1 VAEGNRANDNATATL
16 LTVVVVVAVLY
27 FAREVFIPLAL
38 AILLAFLLAPL
49 VFHLRRWHIPRVL
62 AVLSAVLFAFILL
75 GIIGTFMASQ
85 LTDLAHKLPEY
96 QHNVH
101 QKLESIRS
109 SGSGLV
115 TRVSRLIQN
124 FSDELRPPQPSRNQ
138 NQRNDEKPVPVE
150 IRHSN
155 FSPVEIIQKVLGSV
169 VSGVVTAA
177 IVIVFVIFMLFQ
189 QEDLRDRLIRLVGAG
204 RINATTKALDEA
216 GARVSRYL
224 LAQLIINSAYGIL
237 AGIALYALG
246 VPNPVLWGIMAAL
259 FRYIPYLGIWI
270 AALLSAALAFAVEPG
285 WVKVVLVFSLYFG
298 IDLLMYNFAEPFL
311 YGSSTGV
318 SPLAILVAAVFWTW
332 LWGPVGL
339 LLSTPLTVCVV
350 VIGRYV
356 PSLEFLSVM
365 LSDDEVLRPEAR
377 FYQRLLAMDL
387 EEATGIAEDFLKSG
401 KPLEEV
407 YDSVII
413 PALSLAEQD
422 RHQGRLDEQRQRFI
436 FQHTRV
442 LVEDLAERAEELSAG
457 NQAKTR
463 GAAHAPPAETASQE
477 SAKESGAPGAA
488 STTPPQ
494 VLCVP
499 ARDEA
504 DEIAAFMLAQ
514 LLNRRGV
521 GAKALPAGYLACEP
535 VEEVKREKPPIAC
548 VFAVPPFG
556 YTHAR
561 YLCRRLQGQFREL
574 KLIAA
579 ILTEGDVQE
588 VKNRQPAIR
597 ANELVS
603 SLKQAL
609 DQIFSLVPS
618 TPSG

>member
-1 VAEGNRANDNATATL
+1 VAEGDRSNDTATATL

-38 AILLAFLLAPL
+38 AMLLAFLLAPL
-49 VFHLRRWHIPRVL
+49 EFRLCHWGIPKVP
-62 AVLSAVLFAFILL
+62 AVLSAVLLSFILL
-75 GIIGTFMASQ
+75 GIIGTFMATQ

-115 TRVSRLIQN
+115 NRASRIFQN
-124 FSDELRPPQPSRNQ
+124 LNDELKPPQPARSQ
-138 NQRNDEKPVPVE
+138 NQRSDEKPVPVE
-150 IRHSN
+150 IRHNN

-169 VSGVVTAA
+169 VSVLVTAV

-189 QEDLRDRLIRLVGAG
+189 QEDLRDRVIRLVGAG
-204 RINATTKALDEA
+204 RVNATTKALDEA

-224 LAQLIINSAYGIL
+224 LAQLIINSVYGLL
-237 AGIALYALG
+237 AGIGLYALG
-246 VPNPVLWGIMAAL
+246 VPNPVLWGITAAL

-270 AALLSAALAFAVEPG
+270 AALMPAAVAFAVEPG
-285 WVKVVLVFSLYFG
+285 WMKLPAVFGLYFG

-311 YGSSTGV
+311 YGSSTGL

-356 PSLEFLSVM
+356 PKLEFLCVM
-365 LSDDEVLRPEAR
+365 LSADEVLRPATR
-377 FYQRLLAMDL
+377 FYQRMLAMDL
-387 EEATGIAEDFLKSG
+387 EDATGIAEDFLKG
-401 KPLEEV
+401 KTLEEL
-407 YDSVII
+407 YDSLII

-422 RHQGRLDEQRQRFI
+422 RHDGRLDEQHQRFI
-436 FQHTRV
+436 FQNIRT
-442 LVEDLAERAEELSAG
+442 LVEDLAERAEDLSAG
-457 NQAKTR
+457 NRAKMR
-463 GAAHAPPAETASQE
+463 GAPRETSAQKDSQETA
-477 SAKESGAPGAA
+477 KEPGANGPT

-494 VLCVP
+494 VLCLP

-504 DEIAAFMLAQ
+504 DEIAALMLAQ
-514 LLNRRGV
+514 LLNKRGV
-521 GAKALPAGYLACEP
+521 EAKALPAGYLACEP
-535 VEEVKREKPPIAC
+535 LEEVKREKPPIAC

-603 SLKQAL
+603 SLRQAL
-609 DQIFSLVPS
+609 DQVFSLVPA
-618 TPSG
+618 THGT

>member
-1 VAEGNRANDNATATL
+1 
-16 LTVVVVVAVLY
+16 VLY

-49 VFHLRRWHIPRVL
+49 VFHLRRWGIPRIP

-75 GIIGTFMASQ
+75 GTIGTFMASQ
-85 LTDLAHKLPEY
+85 LADLAHKLPEY

-115 TRVSRLIQN
+115 TRASRIIQN
-124 FSDELRPPQPSRNQ
+124 LSDELRPPQPSQ
-138 NQRNDEKPVPVE
+138 NQRTDEKPVPVE
-150 IRHSN
+150 IRRSN

-169 VSGVVTAA
+169 VGVLVTAA

-224 LAQLIINSAYGIL
+224 VAQLIINSGYGL
-237 AGIALYALG
+237 LVGIALSILG
-246 VPNPVLWGIMAAL
+246 VPNPVLWGITAAL
-259 FRYIPYLGIWI
+259 FRYVPYLGIWI
-270 AALLSAALAFAVEPG
+270 AALLSAAVAFAVEPG
-285 WVKVVLVFSLYFG
+285 WVKVVVVFGLYFG

-387 EEATGIAEDFLKSG
+387 EEATVIAEDFLRGG
-401 KPLEEV
+401 KMLEEL
-407 YDSVII
+407 YDSLII

-422 RHQGRLDEQRQRFI
+422 RHEGRLDEQHQRFI
-436 FQHTRV
+436 FQNTRT
-442 LVEDLAERAEELSAG
+442 LIEDLAERAEELSAG
-457 NQAKTR
+457 NQAKMR
-463 GAAHAPPAETASQE
+463 GAAGAAPARKSSQE
-477 SAKESGAPGAA
+477 PAKEPSAPGLT
-488 STTPPQ
+488 STSPPQ
-494 VLCVP
+494 VLCLP

-504 DEIAAFMLAQ
+504 DEIAALMLAQ
-514 LLNRRGV
+514 LLNKRGV

-535 VEEVKREKPPIAC
+535 LEEVKREKPPIAC

-603 SLKQAL
+603 SLRQAL
-609 DQIFSLVPS
+609 DQVFSLVPA
-618 TPSG
+618 THGT

>member
-1 VAEGNRANDNATATL
+1 MAEGNRANDSATATL

-38 AILLAFLLAPL
+38 AMLLAFLLAPL
-49 VFHLRRWHIPRVL
+49 EFRLCRWGIPRVP
-62 AVLSAVLFAFILL
+62 AVLSAVLLSFILL

-85 LTDLAHKLPEY
+85 LTELGHKLPEY

-109 SGSGLV
+109 SGSGLIN
-115 TRVSRLIQN
+115 RASRIIQN
-124 FSDELRPPQPSRNQ
+124 FSDELKPPQPARNQ
-138 NQRNDEKPVPVE
+138 GQRSDEKPVPVE
-150 IRHSN
+150 IRHSG
-155 FSPVEIIQKVLGSV
+155 FSPVEIIQKVLGSI
-169 VSGVVTAA
+169 VSVLITAV

-204 RINATTKALDEA
+204 RINTTTKALDEA

-224 LAQLIINSAYGIL
+224 LAQLIINSAYGLL
-237 AGIALYALG
+237 AGIGLYALG
-246 VPNPVLWGIMAAL
+246 VPNPVLWGITAAL

-270 AALLSAALAFAVEPG
+270 AALMPAAVAFAVEPG
-285 WVKVVLVFSLYFG
+285 WMKLAAIFGLYFG
-298 IDLLMYNFAEPFL
+298 IDLLMYNFAEPVL

-356 PSLEFLSVM
+356 PNLEFLSVM
-365 LSDDEVLRPEAR
+365 LSADEVLKPEAR
-377 FYQRLLAMDL
+377 FYQRMLAMDL
-387 EEATGIAEDFLKSG
+387 EETTCIAEDFLKCG
-401 KPLEEV
+401 KTLEEL

-422 RHQGRLDEQRQRFI
+422 RHEGRLDEQHQRFI

-457 NQAKTR
+457 NQTRTR
-463 GAAHAPPAETASQE
+463 GAARATSKTAVE
-477 SAKESGAPGAA
+477 CAKEPGTPGPI

-494 VLCVP
+494 VLCLP

-504 DEIAAFMLAQ
+504 DEIAALMLAQ
-514 LLNRRGV
+514 LLNKRGI
-521 GAKALPAGYLACEP
+521 GAKALPAGDLACEP
-535 VEEVKREKPPIAC
+535 FEAVKREKPPIAC
-548 VFAVPPFG
+548 VFVVPPFG

-561 YLCRRLQGQFREL
+561 YLCRRLQAQFREL

-603 SLKQAL
+603 SLRQAL
-609 DQIFSLVPS
+609 DQVFSLVPTS
-618 TPSG
+618 RGA

>member
-1 VAEGNRANDNATATL
+1 MADGDRANDTGTTTL
-16 LTVVVVVAVLY
+16 LAVVIVVAVLL

-38 AILLAFLLAPL
+38 GMLLAFLLAPL
-49 VFHLRRWHIPRVL
+49 VFRLCHWGIPRVP
-62 AVLSAVLFAFILL
+62 AVLSAVVFSFILL
-75 GIIGTFMASQ
+75 GIIGAFMASQ

-109 SGSGLV
+109 SGSGFV
-115 TRVSRLIQN
+115 IRATRILQN
-124 FSDELRPPQPSRNQ
+124 FGDELKPAQPAQNQ
-138 NQRNDEKPVPVE
+138 NQGKGDKPVPVE
-150 IRHSN
+150 IRRNN
-155 FSPVEIIQKVLGSV
+155 FSPVEIIQKVLGSI
-169 VSGVVTAA
+169 VSVLLTAV

-189 QEDLRDRLIRLVGAG
+189 QEDLRDRLIRLVGAR
-204 RINATTKALDEA
+204 RINTTTKALDEA

-224 LAQLIINSAYGIL
+224 LAQLVINSGYGLL
-237 AGIALYALG
+237 AGIALWLLG
-246 VPNPVLWGIMAAL
+246 VPNPVLWGITAAL

-270 AALLSAALAFAVEPG
+270 AAVMPAAVAFAVEPG
-285 WVKVVLVFSLYFG
+285 WVKLPAIFGVYFG

-356 PSLEFLSVM
+356 PSLEFLGVM
-365 LSDDEVLRPEAR
+365 LGDEAVLEPETR

-387 EEATGIAEDFLKSG
+387 EEATEIAEDFLKG
-401 KPLEEV
+401 RTLDEL
-407 YDSVII
+407 YDSLII
-413 PALSLAEQD
+413 PALSLAERD
-422 RHQGRLDEQRQRFI
+422 RHQGRMDEQRQRFI
-436 FQHTRV
+436 FQNTRI
-442 LVEDLAERAEELSAG
+442 LIEDLAERAEDLSAG
-457 NQAKTR
+457 NPAKARNGATGGKDSR
-463 GAAHAPPAETASQE
+463 KAAVEAGAAAAGTAR
-477 SAKESGAPGAA
+477 
-488 STTPPQ
+488 PPQ
-494 VLCVP
+494 VLCLP

-514 LLNRRGV
+514 LLNKRGI
-521 GAKALPAGYLACEP
+521 GARALPAGYLASEP
-535 VEEVKREKPPIAC
+535 LEEVSRDKPPIAC

-561 YLCRRLQGQFREL
+561 YLCRRLQARFHEL

-579 ILTEGDVQE
+579 ILTEGDVEE

-603 SLKQAL
+603 SLRQAL
-609 DQIFSLVPS
+609 NQVFSLIPATRS
-618 TPSG
+618 A